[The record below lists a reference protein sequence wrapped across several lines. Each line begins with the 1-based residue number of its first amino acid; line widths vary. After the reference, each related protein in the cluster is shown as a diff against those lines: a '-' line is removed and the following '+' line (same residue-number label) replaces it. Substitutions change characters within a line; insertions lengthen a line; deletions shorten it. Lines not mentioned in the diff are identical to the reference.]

1 MRPLVLLA
9 LTLLCLSAIL
19 RVSSVFSS
27 SAAPV
32 AKFSNEPILPLVAR
46 EPEDAEKVALG
57 AKIFRDR
64 RLSADGTRS
73 CASCHDLETNGATA
87 RGHDLDPSGQ
97 PLRFNTPTVFN
108 TGLMFRLSW
117 RGRFATLEDQAIDS
131 FESPRTLDIKIKDV
145 IERLSGDETI
155 RRKFAAI
162 YGRPPNR
169 ADVADA
175 VATFERS
182 LITPSRFDRYLRGDR
197 AALTDPEIQGYR
209 LFKSLGC
216 AACHQGVNVGGN
228 LYAKAGVFHP
238 LTQSAPELLR
248 VPSLRNVA
256 ITPPYFHD
264 GSAATLDDA
273 IRRMAR
279 AQLNADLADQDVRVL
294 VAFLGSLTGD
304 GRQPARPLP

>member
-1 MRPLVLLA
+1 MLGASLA
-9 LTLLCLSAIL
+9 
-19 RVSSVFSS
+19 FSS
-27 SAAPV
+27 STAP
-32 AKFSNEPILPLVAR
+32 AIEFSKEPILPLVAR
-46 EPEDAEKVALG
+46 EREDPEKVALG
-57 AKIFRDR
+57 DQIFRDK
-64 RLSADGTRS
+64 RLSSDGTRS

-87 RGHDLDPSGQ
+87 RGHDLDPNGQ

-108 TGLMFRLSW
+108 TGLMFRLGW
-117 RGRFATLEDQAIDS
+117 RGRFATLENQAIDS
-131 FESPRTLDIKIKDV
+131 FESPRTLDVNIKTVVD
-145 IERLSGDETI
+145 RLAADEVI
-155 RRKFAAI
+155 RRKFVAI

-182 LITPSRFDRYLRGDR
+182 LTTPSKFDRYLRGDR
-197 AALTDPEIQGYR
+197 AALTELEDEGYQ

-216 AACHQGVNVGGN
+216 AACHQGIAIGGN
-228 LYAKAGVFHP
+228 LYAQPGVYHP

-264 GSAATLDDA
+264 GSATTLDDA

-279 AQLNADLADQDVRVL
+279 AQLNADLADRDVRAL

-304 GRQPARPLP
+304 GRQPARPSP